1 MAAESSD
8 IQLNRKYSPL
18 LYPIEGVRYYLIT
31 GGRGSA
37 KSFAI
42 STAANLRTYNPNTHN
57 ILFARYSMVSAD
69 ISIIPEF
76 TEKMD
81 LLDDRCDF
89 DVKRD
94 EIGNTTKE
102 GGGSRIFFR
111 GILQSRKN
119 NDARLKSVQDV
130 TLFILD
136 EAQELT
142 DEKQFDTIDLSIRTA
157 TAKCE
162 VWLVLNPTDVN
173 HWIYR
178 RFFKEPGVPDDFNGV
193 VGDVCY
199 IHTTWLENRD
209 HLDPSFIA
217 QAEKMQARDPDKY
230 RNIFLGYWQRF
241 DEAVIFTTWKQNK
254 DAARLTCRGDC
265 WYGVDWGFSNDP
277 TAVVRCWYDSDTG
290 TVYVC
295 QVCYLRG
302 LLIGQIA
309 QIIRA
314 DMQKCD
320 NASALIYCD
329 PARPEHIAE
338 LRRVYNLNA
347 VQGTNRD
354 KASRVDWLKGC
365 SITFWGNDIE
375 AERSGYL
382 YLPSPKD
389 PEQLTNIPQD
399 GNDHL
404 MDAINYGVVTHLRRQ
419 GIAND
424 LGDLPK

>member
-1 MAAESSD
+1 MAAAND
-8 IQLNRKYSPL
+8 VKLNKKYSPL
-18 LYPIEGVRYYLIT
+18 LYPVEGIRYYIIT

-37 KSFAI
+37 KSFAV
-42 STAANLRTYNPNTHN
+42 STAANLRTYDSRTHN
-57 ILFARYSMVSAD
+57 ILFTRYSMVSAD

-81 LLDDRCDF
+81 ILHNRPDF

-94 EIGNTTKE
+94 EICNITKAGN
-102 GGGSRIFFR
+102 GSHIYFR

-119 NDARLKSVQDV
+119 NDSRLKSVQDV
-130 TLFILD
+130 TLWILD

-142 DEKQFDTIDLSIRTA
+142 DEKQFDIIDLSIRSA

-162 VWLVLNPTDVN
+162 VWLVLNPTDIH

-199 IHTTWLENRD
+199 IHTTWLENRA
-209 HLDPSFIA
+209 HLDDTFQA
-217 QAEKMQARDPDKY
+217 QASKMLERDPDKY
-230 RNIFLGYWQRF
+230 RNVFLGYWQRYSN
-241 DEAVIFTTWKQNK
+241 AVIFTTWKQSQEAEKMTRNG
-254 DAARLTCRGDC
+254 AS

-290 TVYVC
+290 VIYISE
-295 QVCYLRG
+295 VCYLRG

-309 QIIRA
+309 KIIQA
-314 DMQKCD
+314 DMAVCD
-320 NASALIYCD
+320 NPSAMIYCD

-365 SITFWGNDIE
+365 DVVFSGDNIE
-375 AERSGYL
+375 AERASYC
-382 YLPSPKD
+382 YLPSPQD

-399 GNDHL
+399 GGDHL

-419 GIAND
+419 GIPNS